1 MARHIFDLIFAE
13 QQVVQND
20 VHTRMSDMISSA
32 LRAAGAT
39 TTATATSTVIDDDH
53 SGISTQMIVEGEPAA
68 GVGVSTQ
75 GPGSPP
81 THRRPAAATGSSLL
95 PIDSPKRDAKRAKN
109 KKRGP
114 PLEDTTAGN
123 ASPSATRHLQP
134 DVSAAVD
141 MPRRKVI
148 GKTSAKRVTFASTHS
163 QVGEDEKAEVP
174 SHAGPSE
181 GGLEA
186 TTAGVPQPEGESVPS
201 YAGSVHGRLEATTV
215 GVAKP
220 EGASAG
226 SVEGGLEATSI
237 RFAKPAGASAGS
249 VEGGLDATTVG
260 VAQPEDETV
269 AAAIV
274 HRAVTD
280 PWYEEWGSLLQ
291 GLPLDA
297 LPKPEHNH
305 GAKTYKLCGNA
316 ANITVRLDNKSWY
329 VKPVLATRVPDS
341 VLEAMGVRRD
351 SIHGVSIAWS
361 KHGMTNSWTV
371 AKKLAEM

>member
-1 MARHIFDLIFAE
+1 
-13 QQVVQND
+13 
-20 VHTRMSDMISSA
+20 
-32 LRAAGAT
+32 
-39 TTATATSTVIDDDH
+39 
-53 SGISTQMIVEGEPAA
+53 
-68 GVGVSTQ
+68 
-75 GPGSPP
+75 
-81 THRRPAAATGSSLL
+81 
-95 PIDSPKRDAKRAKN
+95 
-109 KKRGP
+109 
-114 PLEDTTAGN
+114 
-123 ASPSATRHLQP
+123 
-134 DVSAAVD
+134 

-181 GGLEA
+181 GG
-186 TTAGVPQPEGESVPS
+186 
-201 YAGSVHGRLEATTV
+201 LEATTV